1 MAKKNAN
8 NWSRRRNNFTRIMF
22 KFEFLSRVFF
32 FFVLSWFIKIC
43 ENNCINQIRLD
54 FLKSNFMKDA
64 TID

>member
-32 FFVLSWFIKIC
+32 SSFYHDLLKFVKIIVSIK
-43 ENNCINQIRLD
+43 LD
-54 FLKSNFMKDA
+54 WIFLNLTLWK
-64 TID
+64 TRQ